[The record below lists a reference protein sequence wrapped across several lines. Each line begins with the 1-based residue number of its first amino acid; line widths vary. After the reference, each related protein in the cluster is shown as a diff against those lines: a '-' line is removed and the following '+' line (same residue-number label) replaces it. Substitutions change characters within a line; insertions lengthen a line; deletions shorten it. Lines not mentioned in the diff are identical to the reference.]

1 MKRVCD
7 ILFVLTGFFAA
18 AIVTA
23 ALAGL
28 PPSKVV
34 SKAKAMV
41 KSAPVKT
48 IVLTWNYPTNIVYTI
63 QGSTN
68 LTDWFLVTN
77 VPAWTT
83 NVSVTATNPY
93 EVFRIGT

>member
-18 AIVTA
+18 AIVT
-23 ALAGL
+23 
-28 PPSKVV
+28 
-34 SKAKAMV
+34 V

-93 EVFRIGT
+93 EVFRIGTLIVK